1 MPPRFFGDDDSG
13 WTAPAAPA
21 SPRVALV
28 VGNGAYRTS
37 RLENPARDARL
48 VASALDQL
56 GFDTELAIDAGKTI
70 LETAIVR
77 LGERLEKAGPEAV
90 GFFYFAGHGI
100 QHQGANYLVP
110 IDAHIPDT
118 RYLKSGAIL
127 VDYLVE
133 ELARTHSLANVIV
146 LDACRDSAVR
156 DSGGG
161 MTQGLASIQ
170 NLPDGTLVVFS
181 TAAGQVAD
189 DGSGDNSPYAGA
201 LVRHLLEPNRRLE
214 EIFFSVS
221 RDVAQ
226 TTGNSQRPALFVQ
239 GAIAPLV
246 LMPVVETPPPAP
258 PAPPQPVSPQ
268 PAPPQPA
275 PVAGPAAPP
284 PQVVPAAV
292 EMAPTRSAVT
302 APAAEPV
309 PPPAAPA
316 PADIGGLAT
325 LATATPLAA
334 PPIPAP
340 ALPLALVSPVPRPGL
355 PAEIGH
361 AVRLPGTRPV
371 LMAAALL
378 LIGLAAGYALWP
390 TRLAVDLGNPESW
403 PVAADDALIWRAQ
416 PGQPCRDGWTRVLD
430 GLYCLKSGRPIGAI
444 WENGRMVPPLAGVI
458 DLKVTAK
465 SGERCPPTALFE
477 AEAACLAPV
486 SPAWLTAASGT
497 TGLTITGAATGTATL
512 APKTSADCTASS
524 AQFPFAGY
532 CLAGAGSLGLVTPTA
547 LGHERLSSPDG
558 GAGPI
563 SLTVYQRLTT
573 CPTETTVLDNDRYC
587 LAMALW

>member
-77 LGERLEKAGPEAV
+77 LGERMEKAGPEAV

-133 ELARTHSLANVIV
+133 ELARTRSLANVIV

-156 DSGGG
+156 DTGGG
-161 MTQGLASIQ
+161 LTQGLASIQ

-201 LVRHLLEPNRRLE
+201 LVRHLLQPNRRLE

-246 LMPVVETPPPAP
+246 LMPVAEAPPPAP
-258 PAPPQPVSPQ
+258 PPVAEVAPPPPQ
-268 PAPPQPA
+268 PAPPQ
-275 PVAGPAAPP
+275 AA
-284 PQVVPAAV
+284 PAAV
-292 EMAPTRSAVT
+292 EMAPTRGAVAT
-302 APAAEPV
+302 PVAEPGPSLAGIGTMASLATAATLAPAPIAPEPV
-309 PPPAAPA
+309 PLIPAAPA
-316 PADIGGLAT
+316 PAPT
-325 LATATPLAA
+325 L
-334 PPIPAP
+334 PAR
-340 ALPLALVSPVPRPGL
+340 LVSQVPQPLSPIEADRG
-355 PAEIGH
+355 G
-361 AVRLPGTRPV
+361 RLSGARPV
-371 LMAAALL
+371 LMAGAALL
-378 LIGLAAGYALWP
+378 VAGLAVGYALWP
-390 TRLAVDLGNPESW
+390 ARLSVDAGNPESW
-403 PVAADDALIWRAQ
+403 PVAADEALIWRAQ

-430 GLYCLKSGRPIGAI
+430 GLYCLKSGQPIGAI
-444 WENGRMVPPLAGVI
+444 WDSGRLTAPLAGAV

-465 SGERCPPTALFE
+465 SGERCPATALFE
-477 AEAACLAPV
+477 AETACLAPA
-486 SPAWLTAASGT
+486 SPPWLTAAPGT

-512 APKTSADCTASS
+512 APKTSADCAASS

-532 CLAGAGSLGLVTPTA
+532 CLAGAGNLGLVTPTA
-547 LGHERLSSPDG
+547 LGHERLSSPDTG
-558 GAGPI
+558 TGPI
-563 SLTVYQRLTT
+563 SLTAYRRLTA
-573 CPTETTVLDNDRYC
+573 CPAETTVLENADYC

>member
-13 WTAPAAPA
+13 WTAPAAPP
-21 SPRVALV
+21 SRRVALV

-48 VASALDQL
+48 VAGALDQL
-56 GFDTELAIDAGKTI
+56 GFDTELAIDASKTI

-133 ELARTHSLANVIV
+133 ELGRTHSLANVIV

-156 DSGGG
+156 DTGGSL
-161 MTQGLASIQ
+161 TQGLASIQ

-221 RDVAQ
+221 RDVAL

-246 LMPVVETPPPAP
+246 LKPAPEPPSLPPPGPVWIAAPPAVLPPPPPAHAAVEARATP
-258 PAPPQPVSPQ
+258 RTVEATIEAPTEPAPWPTSIGNGATPTPAAASPWNA
-268 PAPPQPA
+268 PATATLAPA
-275 PVAGPAAPP
+275 PVRSR
-284 PQVVPAAV
+284 PQ
-292 EMAPTRSAVT
+292 
-302 APAAEPV
+302 
-309 PPPAAPA
+309 
-316 PADIGGLAT
+316 T
-325 LATATPLAA
+325 LAGDFSGPSLRTRLEDAARLLPSRSVLGGALALALAA
-334 PPIPAP
+334 
-340 ALPLALVSPVPRPGL
+340 
-355 PAEIGH
+355 
-361 AVRLPGTRPV
+361 
-371 LMAAALL
+371 
-378 LIGLAAGYALWP
+378 LIGGYALWP
-390 TRLAVDLGNPESW
+390 ARLAVDVGDPASW
-403 PVAADDALIWRAQ
+403 PVAPDGALVWRA
-416 PGQPCRDGWTRVLD
+416 PPDQPCRDGWTRVLD
-430 GLYCLKSGRPIGAI
+430 GLYCLRSGQPLGAI
-444 WENGRMVPPLAGVI
+444 WEAGRLVAPLAGAVN
-458 DLKVTAK
+458 LKISAK
-465 SGERCPPTALFE
+465 TGGRCPATSLFE
-477 AEAACLAPV
+477 AETACLDPV
-486 SPAWLTAASGT
+486 TPSWFS
-497 TGLTITGAATGTATL
+497 TGARAAGPSAMTIAGASAGMAVLT
-512 APKTSADCTASS
+512 PKTSVDCASSS

-532 CLAGAGSLGLVTPTA
+532 CLIGAARLGLVTPTA
-547 LGHERLSSPDG
+547 LGHERLSGLDG
-558 GAGPI
+558 SAGAI
-563 SLTVYQRLTT
+563 TLTAYQRLAS
-573 CPTETTVLDNDRYC
+573 CPPQTTVLENDKYC